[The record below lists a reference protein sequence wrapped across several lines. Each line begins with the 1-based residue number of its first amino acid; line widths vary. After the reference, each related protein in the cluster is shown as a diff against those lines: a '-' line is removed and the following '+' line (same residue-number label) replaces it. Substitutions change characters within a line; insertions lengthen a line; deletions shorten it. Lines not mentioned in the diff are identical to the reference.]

1 MFRTFHFG
9 ELKSLELLYEQLK
22 KCYELYQVH
31 DSSLADYLKLLLK
44 ESQRHVNQRGI
55 KSDEGKILSLE
66 AELTTS
72 ERGIHPYTL
81 HLVST
86 GKRKMEEM
94 VQYKILQELEEIFRI
109 KLQNH
114 QLQLQTSYTLCQQII
129 TLALNSNFVS
139 ETEIMTAINQHNTE
153 GLWKKI
159 FQHNELLP
167 SCRVLV
173 NQVSEPDILL
183 LIQEVAENLI
193 QLNQK

>member
-44 ESQRHVNQRGI
+44 
-55 KSDEGKILSLE
+55 
-66 AELTTS
+66 ELTTS